1 MEQKPLKRN
10 ENIIPLSKDHHT
22 TLLFC
27 WKLTQGIRLKSDP
40 EVMKKYVN
48 YFWKDHMEPHFRE
61 EEEILFSP
69 LVDEMVQKA
78 IAEHHQIKDMVD
90 RVLKTKDEAV
100 YNELAALSEI
110 VDAHVRYEERQL
122 FPHLEQALNE
132 EQLSKIG
139 DALKMKSH
147 LPDIFKEE
155 FWKKSP
161 GVN

>member
-1 MEQKPLKRN
+1 MEQKPLRRN

-27 WKLTQGIRLKSDP
+27 WKIKQGIKLGAEPGTIKN
-40 EVMKKYVN
+40 YLA

-78 IAEHHQIKDMVD
+78 IAEHHQIKDQVKKIMSLD
-90 RVLKTKDEAV
+90 GDAV
-100 YNELAALSEI
+100 IPELSLLSDI
-110 VDAHVRYEERQL
+110 VDDHVRYEERQL
-122 FPHLEQALNE
+122 FPHLEQTLGEDDLNIIGR
-132 EQLSKIG
+132 QL
-139 DALKMKSH
+139 AMKMH

-155 FWKKSP
+155 FWLRKQ
-161 GVN
+161 

>member
-1 MEQKPLKRN
+1 
-10 ENIIPLSKDHHT
+10 
-22 TLLFC
+22 
-27 WKLTQGIRLKSDP
+27 
-40 EVMKKYVN
+40 MKKYVN

-78 IAEHHQIKDMVD
+78 IAEHHQIKDMVE

>member
-27 WKLTQGIRLKSDP
+27 WKLTQGVRLESDP
-40 EVMKKYVN
+40 DVMKRYVS

-61 EEEILFSP
+61 EEEILFAP
-69 LVDEMVQKA
+69 LVDQMVQKA
-78 IAEHHQIKDMVD
+78 IAEHHLIKEQVEK
-90 RVLKTKDEAV
+90 VLKTSGE
-100 YNELAALSEI
+100 ELYPALASLSEM

-122 FPHLEQALNE
+122 FPHLEQSLSQ
-132 EQLSKIG
+132 EQLAGIG
-139 DALKMKSH
+139 AKLGIKMH

-155 FWKKSP
+155 FWRKSKA
-161 GVN
+161 

>member
-27 WKLTQGIRLKSDP
+27 WKLTQGVRLESDP
-40 EVMKKYVN
+40 EVMKKYVR

-61 EEEILFSP
+61 EEEILFAP

-78 IAEHHQIKDMVD
+78 IADHHQIKEQAEK
-90 RVLKTKDEAV
+90 VLKTSAEAV
-100 YNELAALSEI
+100 YPELASLSEM

-122 FPHLEQALNE
+122 FPHLEQSLSP
-132 EQLSKIG
+132 EQLTAIG
-139 DALKMKSH
+139 RELQTKMH

-155 FWKKSP
+155 FWRKNKA
-161 GVN
+161 